1 MTAALICVPGPT
13 GAGKTGAGIALAE
26 ALGGEV
32 VNFDSRQLYADF
44 PVITAQPTP
53 GERARCPHL
62 LYGLLGLTETMTAA
76 VYAELALETVAG
88 VRARGRVPILVGGTG
103 LYLRWLLQP
112 MAPIPDIPEA
122 VRQGVRE
129 DCARRGAPALH
140 ADLAGM
146 DPALAARLHPND
158 SQRVMRGVEVFLASG
173 RPLSE
178 WQALTPPPR
187 DLRVL
192 KLGVGLDLE
201 ELTPHLLR
209 RIGLMLDA
217 GALDEA
223 RAAMAVC
230 ADPAAPGWTGIG
242 CAECL
247 AHLRGELDLEQ
258 CIRRWGA
265 NTRAYAKRQLTW
277 FRADADIAWHRPGE
291 HAAMLAAARRF
302 LGA

>member
-1 MTAALICVPGPT
+1 MTTALICVPGPT

-62 LYGLLGLTETMTAA
+62 LYGLLGLTQTMTAA
-76 VYAELALETVAG
+76 AYAELALETVAG

-122 VRQGVRE
+122 VRRGVRE

-146 DPALAARLHPND
+146 DSALAARLHPND
-158 SQRVMRGVEVFLASG
+158 SQRVMRGVEVYLASG
-173 RPLSE
+173 RPLSQ
-178 WQALTPPPR
+178 WQTLTPPPR
-187 DLRVL
+187 ELRVL
-192 KLGVGLDLE
+192 KLGVGLDLD

-223 RAAMAVC
+223 RAAMAVN

-247 AHLRGELDLEQ
+247 AHLRGELDLDQ
-258 CIRRWGA
+258 CVRLWGA

-277 FRADADIAWHRPGE
+277 FRADADIAWHRPGD
-291 HAAMLAAARRF
+291 HAAMVAAARRF
-302 LGA
+302 LGV